1 MDLKDRLALARGY
14 AGLSREDLAARAGL
28 GGSDTVAKLEQGA
41 RTRPEYRT
49 VACLA
54 RVLCVSVE
62 WLGEGTGP
70 DCAPRYADAGEH
82 AVRCRCDEC
91 VWAGAV
97 DRARPDADGGDL

>member
-70 DCAPRYADAGEH
+70 DPDPA
-82 AVRCRCDEC
+82 AVR
-91 VWAGAV
+91 AAV
-97 DRARPDADGGDL
+97 EAARNAAAPQVAA

>member
-70 DCAPRYADAGEH
+70 DPDPAAIRAAVEAARGE
-82 AVRCRCDEC
+82 A
-91 VWAGAV
+91 A
-97 DRARPDADGGDL
+97 